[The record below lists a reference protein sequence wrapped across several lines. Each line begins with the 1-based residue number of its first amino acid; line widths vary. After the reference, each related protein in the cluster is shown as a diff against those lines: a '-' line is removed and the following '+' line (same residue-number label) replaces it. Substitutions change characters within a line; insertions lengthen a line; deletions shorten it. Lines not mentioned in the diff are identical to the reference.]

1 MEDEAKEF
9 QTLLEDKRHK
19 ELIDILKKILVN
31 LNGKT
36 TSTNNEG
43 VEKLLEVI
51 STKQNDTSIP
61 KSIAAIGNAIIKK
74 IEEIKVAQV
83 NPIKVKEEW
92 EFIVK
97 RNSNGFITSI
107 IAK

>member
-9 QTLLEDKRHK
+9 QTLLEEKRHK

-43 VEKLLEVI
+43 VEKLLDVI
-51 STKQNDTSIP
+51 ASKQNDTSIP
-61 KSIAAIGNAIIKK
+61 KSITAIGNAIIKK
-74 IEEIKVAQV
+74 IDEIKIAQTT
-83 NPIKVKEEW
+83 PIKIKEEW
-92 EFIVK
+92 EFIVH
-97 RNSNGFITSI
+97 RNNNGFITSI
-107 IAK
+107 TAK